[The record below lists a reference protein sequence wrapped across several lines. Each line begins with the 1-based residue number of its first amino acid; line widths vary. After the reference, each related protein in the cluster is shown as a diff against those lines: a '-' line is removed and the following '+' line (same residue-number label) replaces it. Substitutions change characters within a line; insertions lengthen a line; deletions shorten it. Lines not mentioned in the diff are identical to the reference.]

1 MFNYKMDLRCYF
13 TCLHV
18 LELLLFIAAIIIYGI
33 YLSYML
39 VLFGIR
45 IFNLV
50 KYLGSMS
57 LISLIL
63 QQKLTVPWRNW
74 GPPVDA
80 YTRMRCSAHTGI
92 RVSSHNPL
100 WDYINMLSLH
110 KLFLPVRL
118 IIGVNSVMV
127 SWLRTY
133 GAAAKLRAPCECAHG
148 IVLLV
153 GCWYQGL

>member
-18 LELLLFIAAIIIYGI
+18 LELLLFIAVIIIYGI

-50 KYLGSMS
+50 KYLESMS

-63 QQKLTVPWRNW
+63 QQKLTV
-74 GPPVDA
+74 
-80 YTRMRCSAHTGI
+80 S
-92 RVSSHNPL
+92 
-100 WDYINMLSLH
+100 
-110 KLFLPVRL
+110 
-118 IIGVNSVMV
+118 
-127 SWLRTY
+127 
-133 GAAAKLRAPCECAHG
+133 
-148 IVLLV
+148 
-153 GCWYQGL
+153 